1 MAAIDERHSS
11 MSFRAERGTSQSEP
25 GSRNLSCVID
35 ELVGDPLPRLR
46 DQDDKKA
53 QLLAQA
59 RSLS

>member
-1 MAAIDERHSS
+1 
-11 MSFRAERGTSQSEP
+11 
-25 GSRNLSCVID
+25 VID

-53 QLLAQA
+53 QLLAQS